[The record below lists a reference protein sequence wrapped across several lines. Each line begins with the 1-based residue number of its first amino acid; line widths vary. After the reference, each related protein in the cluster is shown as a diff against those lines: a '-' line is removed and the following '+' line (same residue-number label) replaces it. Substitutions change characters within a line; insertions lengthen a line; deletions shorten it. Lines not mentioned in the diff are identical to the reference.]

1 MPGGSKFRQWYAAR
15 DRMRRAGTWT
25 GDRPTHSVPA
35 LEEGEPPAQQ
45 PRIEET
51 AGSGDSASPETPDSL
66 PPLENSPTAEGRM
79 SFQTGFS
86 VLAWVRE
93 DSALI
98 LTELD
103 EDARPRL
110 KRQLLLDFCTLLGIR
125 WNLDMTLISI
135 NGAAYAYGCCG
146 RFTVSDRTI
155 RNAIGDL
162 TEHIDF
168 TRGSPQHTAEQL
180 ADFKACKEKWRV
192 PEQVTESTSGWDPSE
207 PATTST
213 GTKRKRY

>member
-1 MPGGSKFRQWYAAR
+1 MGQWYAAR

-25 GDRPTHSVPA
+25 GERPTHSVPA

-45 PRIEET
+45 PRLEE
-51 AGSGDSASPETPDSL
+51 AANSEDSASPGTPDSL
-66 PPLENSPTAEGRM
+66 PELEASPTAEGM
-79 SFQTGFS
+79 SFQNGFS

-93 DSALI
+93 DSPLI
-98 LTELD
+98 LTEFD
-103 EDARPRL
+103 EDARARL
-110 KRQLLLDFCTLLGIR
+110 RRQLLLDFCTLLGIR
-125 WNLDMTLISI
+125 WNLDMNMLTI
-135 NGAAYAYGCCG
+135 NGAHYAYGCCG

-162 TEHIDF
+162 TEHVDF
-168 TRGSPQHTAEQL
+168 TRGSPQHTADQL

-192 PEQVTESTSGWDPSE
+192 PEQVTESASGWDPQE

-213 GTKRKRY
+213 GSKRKRF